1 MSAYAGQAVALVLAD
16 THAHALKMA
25 AAITV
30 TYDPI
35 AKPILSIQEA
45 IEKQSFHSSNA
56 LSNGVVTIGDTQGNW
71 FPLYTL

>member
-30 TYDPI
+30 SYDPI
-35 AKPILSIQEA
+35 AKPILTIQEA
-45 IEKQSFHSSNA
+45 IEKQSFHSDFELPSSA
-56 LSNGVVTIGDTQGNW
+56 GMTIGDTQGNC
-71 FPLYTL
+71 T